1 MGYQE
6 KRPIFDYFSNYISL
20 AMHAATNS
28 KIYLGVHD
36 LYKTYWDVFESETPV
51 LKERKRSKYSFKI
64 WKSGCEIFT
73 SANPQKSAKNSEKTC
88 CKYIFDL
95 ERRD

>member
-1 MGYQE
+1 MGQQE

-28 KIYLGVHD
+28 KIYLGVND
-36 LYKTYWDVFESETPV
+36 LYKTYWDVLVRNAGS
-51 LKERKRSKYSFKI
+51 KRGKRSKYSFEI

>member
-36 LYKTYWDVFESETPV
+36 LYKTY
-51 LKERKRSKYSFKI
+51 
-64 WKSGCEIFT
+64 
-73 SANPQKSAKNSEKTC
+73 
-88 CKYIFDL
+88 
-95 ERRD
+95 